1 MRSVVSTDTAPQAIG
16 PYSQAVKIDSASLV
30 FVSGQIPL
38 DPKTGEMV
46 GETAADQC
54 RQVMTNLSAVL
65 RAAGSDLSKIAKTT
79 IYLADMNDFGAV
91 NEVYGEHFPSEPPAR
106 ATIQVGRLPKDA
118 LVEIDAIALV

>member
-16 PYSQAVKIDSASLV
+16 PYSQAVKIESSSLV

-46 GETAADQC
+46 GKTAADQC
-54 RQVMTNLSAVL
+54 RQVMTNLTAVL
-65 RAAGSDLSKIAKTT
+65 RAAGSDLSKIVKTT

>member
-1 MRSVVSTDTAPQAIG
+1 MRSIVSTDTAPQAIG
-16 PYSQAVKIDSASLV
+16 PYSQAVKIDSSSLV

-54 RQVMTNLSAVL
+54 RQVMTNLTAVL
-65 RAAGSDLSKIAKTT
+65 RAAGSDLSKIVKTT